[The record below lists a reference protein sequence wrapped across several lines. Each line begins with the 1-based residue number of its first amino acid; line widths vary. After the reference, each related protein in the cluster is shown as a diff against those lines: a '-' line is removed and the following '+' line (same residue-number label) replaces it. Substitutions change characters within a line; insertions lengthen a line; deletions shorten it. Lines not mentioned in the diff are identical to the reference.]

1 MFTSLIGMMVST
13 VMIILQIMFSANM
26 EGLLF
31 DSDSLI
37 FKVLPDFSLRTCI
50 NLHGNIIIII
60 TIINSCYSYMR
71 HPLKLFSISNKLW
84 L

>member
-37 FKVLPDFSLRTCI
+37 FKVLPDFSERVLIYTVI
-50 NLHGNIIIII
+50 LLSLSLLLIVVIL
-60 TIINSCYSYMR
+60 T
-71 HPLKLFSISNKLW
+71 
-84 L
+84 

>member
-31 DSDSLI
+31 DSDCLI
-37 FKVLPDFSLRTCI
+37 FKVLPDFSERVLIYTVI
-50 NLHGNIIIII
+50 LLSLSLLLIVVIL
-60 TIINSCYSYMR
+60 T
-71 HPLKLFSISNKLW
+71 
-84 L
+84 